1 MINMIFGL
9 PLWLTFLDF
18 TQPQE
23 ISGDA
28 FELAMLDVYLKQQR
42 RCWCS
47 KGLTAEKKKVFW
59 RCDLV
64 TFEFSS
70 NTRI

>member
-1 MINMIFGL
+1 MIFGL

-42 RCWCS
+42 RC
-47 KGLTAEKKKVFW
+47 
-59 RCDLV
+59 
-64 TFEFSS
+64 
-70 NTRI
+70 